1 LDIHLL
7 FLLVIFSKTTGIRSF
22 IQPLEEAEKL
32 VEADEPQTQVQAE
45 VNNILLVLAPIVNVL
60 PEQIF

>member
-1 LDIHLL
+1 LNINIL

-22 IQPLEEAEKL
+22 IQPLEEAENL
-32 VEADEPQTQVQAE
+32 VEADEPQTQVE